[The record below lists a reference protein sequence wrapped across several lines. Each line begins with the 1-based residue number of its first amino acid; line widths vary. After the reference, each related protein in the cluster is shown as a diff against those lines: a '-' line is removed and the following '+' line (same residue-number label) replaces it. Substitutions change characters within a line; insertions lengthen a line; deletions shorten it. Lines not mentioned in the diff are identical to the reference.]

1 MLSSSRYDN
10 SCLYIYIYIYDGK
23 VSTYMG
29 VQIISQTLF
38 DYFVILYRL
47 KSELIYLQKK
57 KSELIIK
64 KYKFN

>member
-1 MLSSSRYDN
+1 
-10 SCLYIYIYIYDGK
+10 
-23 VSTYMG
+23 MG